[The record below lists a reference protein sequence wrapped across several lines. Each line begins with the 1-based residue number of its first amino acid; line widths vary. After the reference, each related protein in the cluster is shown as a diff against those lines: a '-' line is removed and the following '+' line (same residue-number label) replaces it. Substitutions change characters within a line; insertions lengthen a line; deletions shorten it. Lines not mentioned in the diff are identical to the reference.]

1 MIYVRA
7 LVHVHVD
14 AREGV
19 SVRVHLH
26 VCTRVHLQ
34 LKRKNHEIGMLLKII
49 YSGTCLKE
57 SPLIDIT
64 VLPI

>member
-19 SVRVHLH
+19 SVCVHLH
-26 VCTRVHLQ
+26 VYTRVHLQ
-34 LKRKNHEIGMLLKII
+34 FKRKIMK
-49 YSGTCLKE
+49 
-57 SPLIDIT
+57 
-64 VLPI
+64 